1 MWRKAL
7 AACLVSVPLTAS
19 ANEISSTRWNAWRI
33 SSHQDERSRQF
44 THCSASASYRSGII
58 LTFGIS
64 SNFTWR
70 VVFSNPDWNMRAG
83 QTISVSYQIDN
94 FEHRRGTAEIIERN
108 IAVLQLPDDAE
119 LFRQMRI
126 GQLINFNA
134 NGQNYPFLLTGTAVV
149 LQTLLDCARNRGQIA
164 IAAPPPRPQPQPA
177 APATSTAAQTAERR
191 LEATQFVANLLSD
204 SGLRGFRIM
213 TSAEQRRD
221 ENPPLVRNADV
232 AWQGDGTL
240 GTLLI
245 ISPSNAANLDAYAS
259 DLIGADARGC
269 PGEFMT
275 ARVPDPDMRNARR
288 LMTFCGLGGGEN
300 VSVHYMLLPMPGG
313 VAYQFTIVGRA
324 GREAASVEDRR
335 LRDAVHAVVLRHPAI
350 GATPSPAAPRQQ
362 DAPTRQ
368 TISN

>member
-1 MWRKAL
+1 
-7 AACLVSVPLTAS
+7 
-19 ANEISSTRWNAWRI
+19 
-33 SSHQDERSRQF
+33 
-44 THCSASASYRSGII
+44 
-58 LTFGIS
+58 
-64 SNFTWR
+64 
-70 VVFSNPDWNMRAG
+70 
-83 QTISVSYQIDN
+83 
-94 FEHRRGTAEIIERN
+94 
-108 IAVLQLPDDAE
+108 
-119 LFRQMRI
+119 
-126 GQLINFNA
+126 
-134 NGQNYPFLLTGTAVV
+134 
-149 LQTLLDCARNRGQIA
+149 
-164 IAAPPPRPQPQPA
+164 
-177 APATSTAAQTAERR
+177 

-213 TSAEQRRD
+213 TSAEQRRE

-245 ISPSNAANLDAYAS
+245 INPSNAANLDAYAS

-288 LMTFCGLGGGEN
+288 LMTFCGLGGGES